1 MTCQMQKGVTY
12 GAKRDEPASPAG
24 EMSRMMRNR
33 VGRPEMGGSRDV
45 LIRGCSGANHR
56 GDEEG
61 LISRPRVL
69 LRRRAVTH
77 KIVEW
82 RELYWTRFTRKGR
95 AGAKK
100 FVDSTDPRTL
110 EP

>member
-1 MTCQMQKGVTY
+1 MSNAEGSGVTY

-33 VGRPEMGGSRDV
+33 VGRPEMGDSRDV

-61 LISRPRVL
+61 LIT
-69 LRRRAVTH
+69 RRDS
-77 KIVEW
+77 
-82 RELYWTRFTRKGR
+82 
-95 AGAKK
+95 AGVATQTY
-100 FVDSTDPRTL
+100 SNAQNS
-110 EP
+110 